1 VGFLD
6 NLEQEEQS
14 VALFAVHLQSLVV
27 SAAHLLT

>member
-14 VALFAVHLQSLVV
+14 VALFAVQLQSLVV